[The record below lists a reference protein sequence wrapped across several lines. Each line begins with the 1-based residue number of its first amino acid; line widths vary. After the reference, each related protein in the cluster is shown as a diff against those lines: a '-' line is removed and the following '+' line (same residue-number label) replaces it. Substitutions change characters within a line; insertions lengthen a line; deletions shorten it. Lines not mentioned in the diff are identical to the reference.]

1 MNNAPLVA
9 ITGSNGFVGSCLQRH
24 FQSAGWEVLELT
36 RSPAKGARHAPFRL
50 GGEISPDV
58 LTGVTALI
66 HCAYDFQPLN
76 WPELAA
82 VNVGGS
88 TRLFTAARQAGVKQI
103 IYISSISAYV
113 GCRSL
118 YGRAKLAA
126 EQEAVAGGAVVLRP
140 GLVYGDAPGGMFGKL
155 TQTLQKGKFVPLI
168 GDGSQIQFLVHEA
181 DLATVALAAA
191 NGQPGLAGQIITV
204 AHPEPWPFRR
214 LLSEIAAGLG
224 RHPILIPLPWRFL
237 WLGLKTAETL
247 GLRLNFRS
255 DSLVSLVYQN
265 PQPDFGPLQR
275 SGHACRPF
283 DRKKL
288 ALKT

>member
-1 MNNAPLVA
+1 MNPAPLVA
-9 ITGSNGFVGSCLQRH
+9 ITGSNGYVGSCLKRR

-36 RSPAKGARHAPFRL
+36 RSPAPGARHAPFRL
-50 GGEISPDV
+50 GGEISPET
-58 LTGVTALI
+58 LAGVTALV
-66 HCAYDFQPLN
+66 HCAYDFKPLN
-76 WPELAA
+76 WPELEA
-82 VNVGGS
+82 VNVTGS
-88 TRLFTAARQAGVKQI
+88 ARLFAAARQAGVKQV
-103 IYISSISAYV
+103 IYISSISAYA

-118 YGRAKLAA
+118 YGRAKLAT
-126 EQEAVAGGAVVLRP
+126 EREAVAGGAVVLRP

-155 TQTLQKGKFVPLI
+155 AQSLRKGKFVPLI

-181 DLATVALAAA
+181 DLADVALAAA

-224 RHPILIPLPWRFL
+224 RHPVMVPLPWRFI

-265 PQPDFGPLQR
+265 PQPDFGPLQH
-275 SGHACRPF
+275 SGHTCRPF

-288 ALKT
+288 AL